1 MGFVTVPSM
10 PRGFVL
16 FDPSGSIL
24 LLVGKVVDD
33 VIIAGAHQDIE
44 RVLEA
49 LKSRWIIGKA
59 EIANRLMLNG
69 DLIERDPS
77 TGGICM
83 SMKGLYQRESACYP
97 IGAGATKAAS

>member
-24 LLVGKVVDD
+24 LLAGKVVDD

-44 RVLEA
+44 RFLEA

-59 EIANRLMLNG
+59 EIVNRLMFHG
-69 DLIERDPS
+69 ALIERDPS

-83 SMKGLYQRESACYP
+83 SMKGLHQRESACYP
-97 IGAGATKAAS
+97 IGAGATKAVS